1 MIGAE
6 VDIEILTEPFNK
18 HYAMCAICQQPEDVC
33 YEGAKL
39 LRRFNAELA
48 QVMTQ

>member
-1 MIGAE
+1 MIVTEE
-6 VDIEILTEPFNK
+6 VNIEMLTEEFNK
-18 HYAMCAICQQPEDVC
+18 HYAMCGICQQPEDVC

-48 QVMTQ
+48 QVMA